1 MAEGVVATVSNG
13 PDGLVLRLAVH
24 DPDLAGKQAKFTV
37 VQRFRCK
44 VDSPVHKSRLLSE
57 HEVRLGPGEQEIAL
71 GRVPADVFC
80 YEGNKLDIEL
90 GGRLEIDDGVFFD
103 TRLDV
108 AITPVSTL
116 PPRRKGAA
124 DAKEVHSPGDS
135 FDFFANLRAI
145 PSKARLL
152 VIWMLILGGPLVMGN
167 FALGVR
173 DQFQPDSRVWF
184 YDHSGSDGGESPFM
198 KALAGSG
205 AAGAA
210 LWLAIRRQLRRYM
223 EFSAKLPEGRL
234 RRGLS
239 CRPGELIS
247 GKAGV
252 VLEQV
257 QVRLVAYNREHGQ
270 YTKQEKDGNSTKTVT
285 KEFTSEA
292 GGLVLYEQMLFHVPK
307 DKPIESLLSGEISFD
322 ALFDTLYPP
331 VMQGGTHG
339 LDVQLEAQLLHPEFV
354 DQEVELPVSAIEVR
368 DFRNDGQA
376 MAAGG

>member
-1 MAEGVVATVSNG
+1 MADGVIATVSNG
-13 PDGLVLRLAVH
+13 EEGLSLRLLVK

-44 VDSPVHKSRLLSE
+44 VDSPVHKSRLLAE
-57 HEVRLGPGEQEIAL
+57 HELSLRTGLQEIAL

-80 YEGNKLDIEL
+80 YEGQKLAIEL
-90 GGRLEIDDGVFFD
+90 GGRLEVDDGVFFD
-103 TRLDV
+103 TKLDV

-116 PPRRKGAA
+116 PPRRKRAG
-124 DAKEVHSPGDS
+124 DAKEVHSPSDH

-152 VIWMLILGGPLVMGN
+152 VIWMLMLGGPLVMAN
-167 FALGVR
+167 FALGLR
-173 DQFQPDSRVWF
+173 DQFVPEERVWF
-184 YDHSGSDGGESPFM
+184 YDHSGDDGSESPFL

-210 LWLAIRRQLRRYM
+210 LWFAIRRQLRRYM
-223 EFSAKLPEGRL
+223 EFNAKLPGARL

-252 VLEQV
+252 ALENV

-270 YTKQEKDGNSTKTVT
+270 YTKQEKSGNSTKTVT

-292 GGLVLYEQMLFHVPK
+292 GGLVLFEQMLFHVPK
-307 DKPIESLLSGEISFD
+307 GKPIEQVLSGEIRFD

-339 LDVQLEAQLLHPEFV
+339 LDVQLEAQLLHPDFV
-354 DQEVELPVSAIEVR
+354 DQEVELPVNAIEAQ
-368 DFRNDGQA
+368 DFRN
-376 MAAGG
+376 AG

>member
-1 MAEGVVATVSNG
+1 MADGVVATVSTG
-13 PDGLVLRLAVH
+13 PDGLGLRLRVE

-57 HEVRLGPGEQEIAL
+57 HEITLRAGEQQLAL

-80 YEGNKLDIEL
+80 YSGEKLEIEL

-103 TRLDV
+103 TKLDV
-108 AITPVSTL
+108 AITPVATL
-116 PPRRKGAA
+116 PPRRKRAA
-124 DAKEVHSPGDS
+124 DAKEVHSPSDH

-152 VIWMLILGGPLVMGN
+152 VIWMLILGGPLVMAN

-173 DQFQPDSRVWF
+173 DQFVPDERVWF
-184 YDHSGSDGGESPFM
+184 YDHSGDDGSESPFM

-205 AAGAA
+205 AVGAA
-210 LWLAIRRQLRRYM
+210 LWFAIRRQLRRYM
-223 EFSAKLPEGRL
+223 EFSAKLPQGKL
-234 RRGLS
+234 CRGLS
-239 CRPGELIS
+239 CRPGDLIS

-252 VLEQV
+252 ALEQV

-285 KEFTSEA
+285 REFTAEA
-292 GGLVLYEQMLFHVPK
+292 GGLVLYEQLLLHVPK
-307 DKPIESLLSGEISFD
+307 NRPIESVLSGEISFD

-331 VMQGGTHG
+331 VMHAGTHG

-354 DQEVELPVSAIEVR
+354 DQEVELPVAAIAVQ
-368 DFRNDGQA
+368 DFRN
-376 MAAGG
+376 AG

>member
-1 MAEGVVATVSNG
+1 MADGVVATVGSG
-13 PDGLVLRLAVH
+13 PEGLNLRLLVQ
-24 DPDLAGKQAKFTV
+24 DEDLAGKVARFTV

-57 HEVRLGPGEQEIAL
+57 HEITLRAGEQDIAL
-71 GRVPADVFC
+71 GRVPGDVFC
-80 YEGNKLDIEL
+80 YEGQKLDIEL

-103 TRLDV
+103 TKLDV

-124 DAKEVHSPGDS
+124 NAKDVHSPGDT

-145 PSKARLL
+145 PSKARLA
-152 VIWMLILGGPLVMGN
+152 VIWMMALGGPIVMAN

-173 DQFQPDSRVWF
+173 DQFVPDSQVYF
-184 YDHSGSDGGESPFM
+184 YDHSGDDGSESPFL

-205 AAGAA
+205 AVGAA
-210 LWLAIRRQLRRYM
+210 LWFAIRRQLRRYM
-223 EFSAKLPEGRL
+223 EFNAKLPEGRL
-234 RRGLS
+234 QRGLV
-239 CRPGELIS
+239 CRPGDLIS
-247 GKAGV
+247 GRAGV
-252 VLEQV
+252 ALENV

-307 DKPIESLLSGEISFD
+307 DRPLEEVLAGEIAFD
-322 ALFDTLYPP
+322 AMFDTLYPP

-354 DQEVELPVSAIEVR
+354 DQEVELPVSAIAAE
-368 DFRNDGQA
+368 DFRN
-376 MAAGG
+376 AG

>member
-1 MAEGVVATVSNG
+1 
-13 PDGLVLRLAVH
+13 
-24 DPDLAGKQAKFTV
+24 
-37 VQRFRCK
+37 
-44 VDSPVHKSRLLSE
+44 
-57 HEVRLGPGEQEIAL
+57 
-71 GRVPADVFC
+71 
-80 YEGNKLDIEL
+80 
-90 GGRLEIDDGVFFD
+90 
-103 TRLDV
+103 
-108 AITPVSTL
+108 
-116 PPRRKGAA
+116 
-124 DAKEVHSPGDS
+124 
-135 FDFFANLRAI
+135 
-145 PSKARLL
+145 
-152 VIWMLILGGPLVMGN
+152 
-167 FALGVR
+167 
-173 DQFQPDSRVWF
+173 
-184 YDHSGSDGGESPFM
+184 M